1 VIRAFQASD
10 TPVRIMVALG
20 VLFPLGFFTGMP
32 FPLGMKLASIE
43 SSSITPGLWAVNGA
57 ASVMASVLAVAIALE
72 AGISTSFWTGF
83 ICYAVSFVAF
93 VSLVVKK

>member
-1 VIRAFQASD
+1 
-10 TPVRIMVALG
+10 
-20 VLFPLGFFTGMP
+20 
-32 FPLGMKLASIE
+32 
-43 SSSITPGLWAVNGA
+43 
-57 ASVMASVLAVAIALE
+57 MASVLAVAIALE

>member
-1 VIRAFQASD
+1 
-10 TPVRIMVALG
+10 
-20 VLFPLGFFTGMP
+20 
-32 FPLGMKLASIE
+32 MKLASIE
-43 SSSITPGLWAVNGA
+43 SPSITPGLWAVNGA